1 MSQKEQQGR
10 RDLISW
16 LLSPFAKVEPKEGAT
31 ALLLA
36 LTAFLLMS
44 AYYTIKIAREALVLS
59 ESGAEGKIM
68 AATAQT
74 LLMIPVVYLFGKLA
88 ERLDRVKLIA
98 TVKLFFISNL
108 IVFYLLHRAG
118 VNVGIAFYIWVGV
131 FNMTVFS
138 QFWAFANDLYTREQ
152 GERLFPIVAL
162 GTASGAVAG
171 SAAVRGLR
179 GLLGSGVEIWI
190 VIAGAV
196 VLLCVLL
203 VWWIDRREEHRGA
216 GEQAKEP
223 APALGR
229 GGAFKMVVQ
238 NRYLLLMALMMVTLN
253 WVNTTGEYVLDR
265 LILEAATAA
274 YGATSGGGDEKA
286 FIAGFVSN
294 FRAEFFLWVNVA
306 TMLLQAFVVSR
317 IYQFLGV
324 RFALVL
330 VPFVALGSYFAL
342 GLAPLLS
349 VARWT
354 KMAENSLDYSL
365 QNTTRQTLFLVTSRD
380 EKYKAKVAIDTFFV
394 RAGDLLAASMILVVF
409 YLLQSK
415 QLGTFLYSAIFLA
428 AAWLAVAWLIGS
440 DYRRRAAELGL

>member
-1 MSQKEQQGR
+1 M
-10 RDLISW
+10 
-16 LLSPFAKVEPKEGAT
+16 LSPLAKVEAHEGAT

-36 LTAFLLMS
+36 LTVFLLMS

-59 ESGAEGKIM
+59 ESGAEGKVL
-68 AATAQT
+68 AAAAQT
-74 LLMIPVVYLFGKLA
+74 LLMIPVVYFFGKLA

-98 TVKLFFISNL
+98 TVKLFFVSNL
-108 IVFYLLHRAG
+108 LVFYLLYRAG
-118 VNVGIAFYIWVGV
+118 FNIGIAFYIWVGV

-171 SAAVRGLR
+171 SAAVRALR
-179 GLLGSGVEIWI
+179 GVLGNSVEIWM
-190 VIAGAV
+190 VIASGII
-196 VLLCVLL
+196 LLCLVL
-203 VWWIDRREEHRGA
+203 VWWIDRHQERQGA
-216 GEQAKEP
+216 EDGVEK
-223 APALGR
+223 APPIEG
-229 GGAFKMVVQ
+229 GGAFQMVVR

-253 WVNTTGEYVLDR
+253 WVNTTGEYLLDR
-265 LILEAATAA
+265 LILAAAQTAYDPA
-274 YGATSGGGDEKA
+274 GGVSEKA
-286 FIAGFVSN
+286 FTAGFVAN

-317 IYQFLGV
+317 IYRFFGV

-330 VPFVALGSYFAL
+330 VPFAAFASYFAL
-342 GLAPLLS
+342 SLAPLLA

-365 QNTTRQTLFLVTSRD
+365 QNTTRQTLFLVTSRA

-394 RAGDLLAASMILVVF
+394 RAGDLLAASLILVVF
-409 YLLQSK
+409 YLLQIK
-415 QLGTFLYSAIFLA
+415 TLGTFLTTTLFLA
-428 AAWLAVAWLIGS
+428 VVWLVVAWLIGCE
-440 DYRRRAAELGL
+440 YRRRVADLG